1 MKATEIFQGQIENII
16 VNFYAGNYQ
25 YRDRKVWTVEN
36 VNSFNEVKE
45 IVTNILRND
54 KNSSTEE
61 AQKDIFWATFR
72 IEDGEELFEER
83 VRI

>member
-16 VNFYAGNYQ
+16 VNFYAGIYQ

-45 IVTNILRND
+45 IVTNMLRND

-61 AQKDIFWATFR
+61 SQKDTFWATFQ
-72 IEDGEELFEER
+72 IEDGEELFEEI